1 MVVPPGDDAEVR
13 QRWSASAAAVAEAG
27 GPALMLAADPA
38 SVLLVRLS
46 PAGTRQAFVVDEIDE
61 SAYATALDRLLVLDA
76 AVR

>member
-1 MVVPPGDDAEVR
+1 
-13 QRWSASAAAVAEAG
+13 
-27 GPALMLAADPA
+27 MLAADPA

-46 PAGTRQAFVVDEIDE
+46 SLGTRQAFVVDEIDE